1 MDLGNNEVQK
11 LIKTF
16 CVVGIEET
24 KITKYKEEDNNMRFV
39 QDIDIIKKKMKI
51 NVERVENENE
61 KWYIIN

>member
-1 MDLGNNEVQK
+1 MDLNNIEVSK

-16 CVVGIEET
+16 CVIGIEET
-24 KITKYKEEDNNMRFV
+24 KITKYREEDQNMRFV

-61 KWYIIN
+61 KW